1 MYLERGWFNLYVN
14 LYKSLE
20 RVEQSVRGYY
30 VKFEGLQIEKKMDRT
45 AFLQAIATSLARK
58 GYDACVIPDDLSNN
72 FDIVLL
78 NVDENQVSEVT
89 SKYSNLGPK
98 FVKTDILRN
107 DIVAKAWQNRVRVE
121 LARKGLL
128 RIGDRYVSEQDI
140 KDKQKKFK
148 KAFRIQTFLIS
159 GFPSVFVDPRT
170 RIMIPLGDNEMQQA
184 ETAGEESKIYVR
196 VLPHWQR
203 GILIGTTGKKAV
215 DTQIPLGDKMFPA
228 HEYWKIKHNIH
239 FVSAQEPMLDVHVSA
254 YERTLAY
261 PESCVFAEFE
271 RKTMLPEDLKKDP
284 HVRVQIS
291 SDFIRNY
298 FDSINFLGQKI
309 LFKGPM
315 AAKDLNYTEYTF
327 PSQNSFQ
334 IIVGSGNIATVDGI
348 HRALRSHGPYSGK
361 LDGKYVVIHYG
372 NRDRISEALKSLERA
387 YSQLN
392 LGKLAPL
399 SSVGV
404 NGFVDAGG
412 ESVADY
418 TSTVAELRATFMEKR
433 EKVIAIIVLPDIYSS
448 EIYFKSRGQ
457 LFERVFGA
465 EPVPA
470 QAISYGSLE
479 KIIANDKSSYAI
491 CVNTAA
497 QCYIKLGGT
506 GTAAWILKDAADIN
520 IPGVHQGS
528 SCYAYHDVSRRPKIK
543 ASATAYSA
551 LTDSYGRYIATGTKP
566 VGGEK
571 LTSSSFYDILVE
583 LLQKISI
590 FSKRFG
596 AVSGERA
603 FSFKRLVFA
612 KDGMLKWDEAEMMH
626 AVIMSGLPEER
637 KPPIPEL
644 LKKIAMLPKTLTI
657 DIIGVNKTP
666 NKRIFDRVNEHFVN
680 VPEGTAISYDEN
692 NGLLVSCSSR
702 IGTEQPIE
710 ISLHRHLCLNGD
722 SIPKPQI
729 SQIMDEYYRLTFLNW
744 SSIFKHGKY
753 ALPQILTQNLGENIS
768 AGVLVPDDMVL
779 L

>member
-1 MYLERGWFNLYVN
+1 MEQGVFNLYVN
-14 LYKSLE
+14 LYKSRK
-20 RVEQSVRGYY
+20 RVEESVKGYY
-30 VKFEGLQIEKKMDRT
+30 VKFEGLQIEKKTDRT
-45 AFLQAIATSLARK
+45 AFLQAVATSLANK
-58 GYDACVIPDDLSNN
+58 GYDACVIPDNLSDN

-78 NVDENQVSEVT
+78 NVDESQIPKVT

-98 FVKTDILRN
+98 FVKTDISRT
-107 DIVAKAWQNRVRVE
+107 DIIAKAWQNRVRVE
-121 LARKGLL
+121 LARKGFLK
-128 RIGDRYVSEQDI
+128 IGDRYVSEQDI
-140 KDKQKKFK
+140 MNKQKKFK
-148 KAFRIQTFLIS
+148 RALRIQTFLVN
-159 GFPSVFVDPRT
+159 GFPSVFIDPRT
-170 RIMIPLGDNEMQQA
+170 RIMLPLEDDKIRQA

-203 GILIGTTGKKAV
+203 GILIGTTGKKAA
-215 DTQIPLGDKMFPA
+215 DTSIPLGDKMVAA
-228 HEYWKIKHNIH
+228 HEYWKVKHNIH
-239 FVSAQEPMLDVHVSA
+239 FVRPEEPMVDVYVSS
-254 YERTLAY
+254 YERTLPY

-271 RKTMLPEDLKKDP
+271 RRTILPDDLKMDP
-284 HVRVQIS
+284 HTRVQGS
-291 SDFIRNY
+291 SDFIRSY
-298 FDSINFLGQKI
+298 FDSIFYLGQKI
-309 LFKGPM
+309 SFEGPM
-315 AAKDLNYTEYTF
+315 AAHDLNYAEYAF
-327 PSQNSFQ
+327 PQQNSFEL
-334 IIVGSGNIATVDGI
+334 IVGNSKIATFNGL
-348 HRALRSHGPYSGK
+348 HRALRLHGPYSGR
-361 LDGKYVVIHYG
+361 LDGKYVVIHCG
-372 NRDRISEALKSLERA
+372 NGNRISEALKSLERA

-392 LGKLAPL
+392 LGRLGPL

-433 EKVIAIIVLPDIYSS
+433 EKLIAIIVLPDVYSS

-465 EPVPA
+465 EPVAA
-470 QAISYGSLE
+470 QAISYESLE
-479 KIIANDKSSYAI
+479 KITEQNRSSYAI

-520 IPGVHQGS
+520 IPGIHQGS

-571 LTSSSFYDILVE
+571 LTPSSFYDILVE

-590 FSKRFG
+590 FSKRYG
-596 AVSGERA
+596 TISNERA
-603 FSFKRLVFA
+603 FSFKRLIFA
-612 KDGMLKWDEAEMMH
+612 KDGMLKEDEAEMMDY
-626 AVIMSGLPEER
+626 VIMNGLPEER
-637 KPPIPEL
+637 KPPIPQL
-644 LKKIAMLPKTLTI
+644 LKKIAMLPKSLTI

-666 NKRIFDRVNEHFVN
+666 NKRIFNRVNERFVN
-680 VPEGTAISYDEN
+680 VPEGTAISYDDD
-692 NGLLVSCSSR
+692 NGLLVSCSSH
-702 IGTEQPIE
+702 IGTVQPIE
-710 ISLHRHLCLNGD
+710 ISLHRHLCLNGGY
-722 SIPKPQI
+722 IPKPRI
-729 SQIMDEYYRLTFLNW
+729 SQIMDEYYRLAFLNW
-744 SSIFKHGKY
+744 SSIFKQGKY